1 MKRTLTL
8 ALALTTAL
16 SLTACG
22 GGETSSAGSAGSSGS
37 GEPTK
42 MTLILRGGAYGESLE
57 AMLPAFEEEHNVDIE
72 VMLMSFDDLH
82 TGIAL
87 DAVNEVGTYD
97 LCMVDGSW
105 MAEFTENGVLANLSE
120 LGYELD
126 DDIIPATTSICYVG
140 DDVYLAPYYGNVT
153 VLMFN
158 KANVQAA
165 GYDADTIAS
174 LDDVLKICQ
183 QAQADGKKGFIYRG
197 DGQNNLVVDF
207 LPILLSYGGWV
218 IDENNKPTVNTD
230 EFKAAMNYYLEL
242 IATGE
247 AQVKDDLIASVDTG
261 AGTMGIGWPGWYTPT
276 ADSTADYIALSG
288 AATAGAEAYNSNV
301 YGIWTIGVPA
311 NSQNKELAVEL
322 LKYLMDPEVQKSTV
336 PSGGVPCRYSSLQDE
351 EVLATYPQYAVVCD
365 ALETGVYRP
374 VIAEWTQFYTILGT
388 EMDNIINGMKTVDQG
403 LADAQT
409 QLEELMG

>member
-1 MKRTLTL
+1 MKKLL
-8 ALALTTAL
+8 ALLLALGMTM
-16 SLTACG
+16 SLAACG
-22 GGETSSAGSAGSSGS
+22 GSGDTEEGAGGESSGD
-37 GEPTK
+37 PTK
-42 MTLILRGGAYGESLE
+42 LTLILRGGTYADVIKEC
-57 AMLPAFEEEHNVDIE
+57 LPAFEAEHNVKCE
-72 VMLMSFDDLH
+72 VQELEESDLY
-82 TGIAL
+82 TGIAM
-87 DAVNEVGTYD
+87 DAINAQGTYD

-322 LKYLMDPEVQKSTV
+322 LKYLMDPEVQKSTG